1 MIKQRNVARDPFHI
15 DPKTPFKISKK
26 KIFRFVCFQ
35 THDIIIKNMHEK
47 AIKNHSDIF
56 KRPDAYINR
65 MFENLKNCT
74 R

>member
-1 MIKQRNVARDPFHI
+1 MN
-15 DPKTPFKISKK
+15 FK
-26 KIFRFVCFQ
+26 FVCFQ
-35 THDIIIKNMHEK
+35 THDHNKKIFTKRQL
-47 AIKNHSDIF
+47 KNHSDFF